1 MTQTSYDALG
11 RVDCSAVRMNLGGTI
26 PSSACTQSS
35 GSPDRISQLVYDAA
49 GQVIEQKVGVGTADA
64 ATERTLTWTSNGRV
78 ASLKDGNNNST
89 AYTYDTFDRLS
100 KTTYPGGTYE
110 QNSTY
115 DANGNLT
122 KYRNRA
128 GQVTNFTYDKLNRMT
143 LKDTPSGELDATYGY
158 DNLGRLTSASQT
170 GASLSFT
177 YDALSRN
184 LTQAGPQGTVSSEW
198 DLAGRRTKITYPGS
212 GLYVNTDYLVTGE
225 VSKIRENG
233 ATSGLGVLAS
243 YGYDDLGAR
252 TSIAYGN
259 GTSRSYTYDPVSR
272 LTSMSLS
279 GLISGSN
286 LVIDNITYN
295 PASQITG
302 QNRTAAYAWGGYS
315 DVTRS
320 HTHNNLN
327 QLTQTSS
334 SGLPSPIDFVYDAKG
349 NLTSDETN
357 GYCYDSENR
366 LTGAGT
372 PASCTASATLAYD
385 PFGRL
390 KDLTASSVTTS
401 FAYDGISLIAE
412 YNGSGTLLRRYVH
425 GPGID
430 EPIVHYEGT
439 GTTDK
444 RWLYAAERGSVMAI
458 ADRFKMS
465 LATNTYDEYGIPGS
479 SNSGRFQYTGQVWLP
494 ELGLYYYKAR
504 FYSPTLGRFLQT
516 DPIGYA
522 SGSNLYAYVGND
534 PINFVDPLG
543 LEGIGPDIVVT
554 KVLPIDP
561 IIATGALFTAAL
573 VINAAEFAAGGRSD
587 ENKNDDKK
595 EEVDPC
601 DIVAREPGRVELQ
614 VKTVSLVLIAG
625 LSYSWGTF
633 KNLRTGS
640 TGNFSSY
647 GAGVGLDIGGSR
659 SYGWASSVSA
669 LIGYSE
675 TGSVSWSLGRISATG
690 SVSYDANNNVT
701 GTTAGAATGV
711 NTGVRAGGSAV
722 ASDTTISNCKV
733 GGK

>member
-1 MTQTSYDALG
+1 VKGGTTTYAITQASYDALG
-11 RVDCSAVRMNLGGTI
+11 RVDCSAVRMNLAGTI
-26 PSSACTQSS
+26 PASACTQST

-49 GQVIEQKVGVGTADA
+49 GQVTAHKVGVGTADA
-64 ATERTLTWTSNGRV
+64 ATERSLTWTSNGRV

-89 AYTYDTFDRLS
+89 TYTYDTFDRLS

-110 QNSTY
+110 QNSTF
-115 DANGNLT
+115 DANGNVT

-128 GQVTNFTYDKLNRMT
+128 GQVTNFTYDKLNRLT
-143 LKDTPSGELDATYGY
+143 LKDTPSGELDVTYGY

-170 GASLSFT
+170 GTSLSFT

-184 LTQAGPQGTVSSEW
+184 LTQVGPQGTVTSEW

-279 GLISGSN
+279 GLMSGSN

-372 PASCTASATLAYD
+372 PANCTASATLAYD

-430 EPIVHYEGT
+430 EPIVHYEGA

-444 RWLYAAERGSVMAI
+444 RWLYADERGSVMAI

-543 LEGIGPDIVVT
+543 LQACDEKKDTAKDGSGGNGECGDSEPDGPDITVTGTPEPEQQPLPAHMQGGDIVVT
-554 KVLPIDP
+554 GRRLTKTSPAALPPDPSEIVVICDLVCRNRRLAQLWIPRVGPPPTLFFARPPWWLRPPGWGKDWRWGRSPRRPSDPEPRWIDP
-561 IIATGALFTAAL
+561 KGGEWRYHPKDRWHDPHWDYNPN
-573 VINAAEFAAGGRSD
+573 NAPNS
-587 ENKNDDKK
+587 
-595 EEVDPC
+595 PW
-601 DIVAREPGRVELQ
+601 Q
-614 VKTVSLVLIAG
+614 
-625 LSYSWGTF
+625 
-633 KNLRTGS
+633 
-640 TGNFSSY
+640 
-647 GAGVGLDIGGSR
+647 
-659 SYGWASSVSA
+659 
-669 LIGYSE
+669 
-675 TGSVSWSLGRISATG
+675 RIPITSG
-690 SVSYDANNNVT
+690 PPLY
-701 GTTAGAATGV
+701 
-711 NTGVRAGGSAV
+711 
-722 ASDTTISNCKV
+722 I
-733 GGK
+733 